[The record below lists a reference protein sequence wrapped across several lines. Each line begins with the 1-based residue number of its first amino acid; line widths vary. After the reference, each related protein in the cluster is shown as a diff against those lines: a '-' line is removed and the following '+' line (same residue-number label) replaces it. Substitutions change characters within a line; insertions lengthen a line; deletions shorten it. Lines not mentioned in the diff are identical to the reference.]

1 MCAHT
6 FGQDKCFSMFGGLHI
21 EKLLLEIHR
30 QLIAARGLLIT
41 GAGNVA
47 LNDPN
52 ISSALYLI
60 QVCLYP
66 EFKARILLLENEE
79 AILDFEKWVNEKAY
93 ESPMFHYLKM
103 IFDLQVLIPWFVCS
117 ERERKFNL
125 MF

>member
-1 MCAHT
+1 MH
-6 FGQDKCFSMFGGLHI
+6 G
-21 EKLLLEIHR
+21 
-30 QLIAARGLLIT
+30 QLITGRGLLIT

-52 ISSALYLI
+52 IS
-60 QVCLYP
+60 
-66 EFKARILLLENEE
+66 EFKARVLLLENEE

-103 IFDLQVLIPWFVCS
+103 IFDLQVLILWFVCS